1 MGQLLLSEVL
11 MRGTLLCGGAGDQRR
26 PRRLSL
32 CARGEVASPS
42 GPQPSRRR
50 GGRGGTRRPRPPPQ
64 PWPLGPAPH
73 SPARAWAWR
82 PLVFQQSCRPQ
93 GVALWLLKV
102 WRKVCFRSG
111 PSAVLSNTTFLPHG
125 RPVPLGFWEA
135 WGPPVRAGLRQDEMC
150 GCVRGRGGGSP
161 RPLLKR
167 PEESLLVTY
176 L

>member
-1 MGQLLLSEVL
+1 MGVL
-11 MRGTLLCGGAGDQRR
+11 VTSDGLAASRCVPVGRSLPPLG
-26 PRRLSL
+26 LSL
-32 CARGEVASPS
+32 PAGEA
-42 GPQPSRRR
+42 
-50 GGRGGTRRPRPPPQ
+50 GGEERRRPRPPPQ

-82 PLVFQQSCRPQ
+82 PLVFQQSCRPR

-125 RPVPLGFWEA
+125 SPVPLGFWEA

-150 GCVRGRGGGSP
+150 GRVRGRGGGFP

>member
-1 MGQLLLSEVL
+1 MGVL
-11 MRGTLLCGGAGDQRR
+11 VTRTASPPLAACPWGGRFPPPLG
-26 PRRLSL
+26 LSL
-32 CARGEVASPS
+32 PAGEA
-42 GPQPSRRR
+42 GGEERRW
-50 GGRGGTRRPRPPPQ
+50 PRPPPQ
-64 PWPLGPAPH
+64 PWLPGPAPH

-82 PLVFQQSCRPQ
+82 PLVFQQSCRPR

-150 GCVRGRGGGSP
+150 GRVRGRGGGVP
-161 RPLLKR
+161 P
-167 PEESLLVTY
+167 PPA
-176 L
+176 